1 MGSAVERTDKHVREY
16 LIYRGF
22 TGTLKQLDSDI
33 KADKE
38 KGFRVDKIIDQ
49 LQQLV
54 QSCDLPGLKEYW
66 LYLDRRLFCRLE
78 DVYRPTVNKLRTSL
92 YRYYVI
98 NTIQKGNVE
107 KTQEFFQKQALELQ
121 AQAEWRDW
129 FVLPFIPAPEQN
141 PAFAPYF
148 SRQWADTFLVS
159 LHNFL
164 SVLFQCVPQPVL
176 LSFDAE
182 VQKMTSLME
191 ENEQQRQTIF
201 ALQTE
206 SREQKDGDQMV
217 QHKLPLYVQNMDRLG
232 DTELDLVSSQRSSS
246 ASTTPSRNFFST
258 FLPQGKRT
266 PGKAA
271 PVTLGSSPSQTA
283 VGKKETS
290 LSQVGGGA

>member
-232 DTELDLVSSQRSSS
+232 DTEL
-246 ASTTPSRNFFST
+246 
-258 FLPQGKRT
+258 
-266 PGKAA
+266 
-271 PVTLGSSPSQTA
+271 
-283 VGKKETS
+283 
-290 LSQVGGGA
+290 